1 MIDRDAF
8 DRYDRAL
15 STNADLVAA
24 AVASL
29 EKEMGGLTFDE
40 MAAALES
47 RYRALVTEY
56 GTYAAAVA
64 VEFYAQQREASRPAT
79 DYEAVQCYPK
89 DWALLADDVRTEAV
103 RGREVAE
110 VLRSLAGRS
119 QQRVMAYADETVDRN
134 AALDPAHP
142 KWAIVPHPGA
152 CAWCVTLGSFGFA
165 YGSESTATNAR
176 HPWCK
181 CTPAPDFDREKP
193 YLSGYNPEE
202 MYDAYRMCQDTV
214 RDDAERRWAAMSEEE
229 RSRYTSAGRVHKDG
243 TRGPRRVDY
252 QAYLKRRTV
261 EEMGRRDRGWLQG
274 GKVSTDYTANPMSRY
289 GRLIVPGD
297 YSPGN
302 IIDRGNEW
310 RDLWAHHVLEQN
322 GIRAETHGS
331 ADLDLTIDGVW
342 WEVKSPETS
351 AGGVRPGNE
360 LDFIEKNLR
369 RASHQFRDRGLGSAR
384 VVLNLRYRH
393 AASDD
398 VLIGETKRR
407 MAMHDVAEVLFIKS
421 DGSLERLYK

>member
-1 MIDRDAF
+1 
-8 DRYDRAL
+8 
-15 STNADLVAA
+15 
-24 AVASL
+24 
-29 EKEMGGLTFDE
+29 
-40 MAAALES
+40 
-47 RYRALVTEY
+47 
-56 GTYAAAVA
+56 
-64 VEFYAQQREASRPAT
+64 
-79 DYEAVQCYPK
+79 
-89 DWALLADDVRTEAV
+89 
-103 RGREVAE
+103 
-110 VLRSLAGRS
+110 
-119 QQRVMAYADETVDRN
+119 MAYADETIDRN

-165 YGSESTATNAR
+165 YGSKSVAIGAR

-181 CTPAPDFDREKP
+181 CTPAPDFDRDKP
-193 YLSGYNPEE
+193 YLSGYKPEE
-202 MYDAYRMCQDTV
+202 MYDAYRMCQDAV

-229 RSRYTSAGRVHKDG
+229 RSRHTSAGHVHKDG
-243 TRGPRRVDY
+243 TGGPRRVDY

-302 IIDRGNEW
+302 IVDRGNEW

-342 WEVKSPETS
+342 WEVKSPE
-351 AGGVRPGNE
+351 GGGDSIRFVESNVRAAA
-360 LDFIEKNLR
+360 R
-369 RASHQFRDRGLGSAR
+369 QFAKRGIGSPRLVFNA
-384 VVLNLRYRH
+384 RYR
-393 AASDD
+393 DCD
-398 VLIGETKRR
+398 EEKVKKELVRR
-407 MAMHDVAEVLFIKS
+407 MGEHGITDCIFIGR
-421 DGSLERLYK
+421 DGTLERLAP

>member
-24 AVASL
+24 AVAAL
-29 EKEMGGLTFDE
+29 EREMDGLAFDE
-40 MAAALES
+40 MVAALES

-64 VEFYAQQREASRPAT
+64 VEFYAQQREASRPDT

-89 DWALLADDVRTEAV
+89 DWALLADDVKTEAV

-119 QQRVMAYADETVDRN
+119 QQRVMAYADETIDRN

-142 KWAIVPHPGA
+142 KWAIVPHVGA

-165 YGSESTATNAR
+165 YGSKSVAINAR

-181 CTPAPDFDREKP
+181 CTPAPDFDRDKP

-202 MYDAYRMCQDTV
+202 MYDSYLMCQDAV

-229 RSRYTSAGRVHKDG
+229 RSRYASAGRVHKDG
-243 TRGPRRVDY
+243 TRGKRRVDY

-274 GKVSTDYTANPMSRY
+274 LEYDDEFKILDGARPSKLEKDTAA
-289 GRLIVPGD
+289 RLIEDGILPTFR
-297 YSPGN
+297 PT
-302 IIDRGNEW
+302 
-310 RDLWAHHVLEQN
+310 RDLEMLKTSDVFIPGASGVMEEWDFKRPTGN
-322 GIRAETHGS
+322 GTQ
-331 ADLDLTIDGVW
+331 TIY
-342 WEVKSPETS
+342 
-351 AGGVRPGNE
+351 
-360 LDFIEKNLR
+360 
-369 RASHQFRDRGLGSAR
+369 HQFEEAAGQAHKVVIDLRDTARGG
-384 VVLNLRYRH
+384 RY
-393 AASDD
+393 SDD
-398 VLIGETKRR
+398 SYALGMTAKFIDYGYKIESGVEKGAGWRFDEAIVITQSGSIKRVTR
-407 MAMHDVAEVLFIKS
+407 
-421 DGSLERLYK
+421 

>member
-29 EKEMGGLTFDE
+29 EKEMDGLAFDE
-40 MAAALES
+40 MVAALES

-64 VEFYAQQREASRPAT
+64 VEFYAQQREASRPET

-89 DWALLADDVRTEAV
+89 DWTLLADDVRTEAV

-119 QQRVMAYADETVDRN
+119 QQRVMAYADETIDRN
-134 AALDPAHP
+134 AALDPARP
-142 KWAIVPHPGA
+142 KWAIVPHVGA

-165 YGSESTATNAR
+165 YGSKSVAINAR

-181 CTPAPDFDREKP
+181 CTPAPDFDRDKP

-229 RSRYTSAGRVHKDG
+229 RSRYTSAGHVHKDG

-261 EEMGRRDRGWLQG
+261 KEMGRRDRRWLQG
-274 GKVSTDYTANPMSRY
+274 WDGLKPTFENEQLEEDIRKNRPQEMRTATRVCAHGVPADFQVDKEDWTDPRTGLNQPRGK
-289 GRLIVPGD
+289 
-297 YSPGN
+297 
-302 IIDRGNEW
+302 
-310 RDLWAHHVLEQN
+310 
-322 GIRAETHGS
+322 
-331 ADLDLTIDGVW
+331 ADLANGYELKTLEDASTFSTIDGYLAQ
-342 WEVKSPETS
+342 TS
-351 AGGVRPGNE
+351 
-360 LDFIEKNLR
+360 K
-369 RASHQFRDRGLGSAR
+369 
-384 VVLNLRYRH
+384 
-393 AASDD
+393 
-398 VLIGETKRR
+398 K
-407 MAMHDVAEVLFIKS
+407 KS
-421 DGSLERLYK
+421 DAVAVVFDNTENDAMTDADLEGYILKSRRFRRGRVYLLSESGYRQIR